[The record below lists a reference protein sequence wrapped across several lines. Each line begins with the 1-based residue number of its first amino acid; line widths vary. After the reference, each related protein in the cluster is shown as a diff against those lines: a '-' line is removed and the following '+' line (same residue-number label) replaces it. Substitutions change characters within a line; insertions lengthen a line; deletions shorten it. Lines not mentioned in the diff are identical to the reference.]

1 MTNEE
6 LVALAQ
12 KGDIEARNKL
22 IEKNIKF
29 IHLINNRMNGGEE
42 GFQNGVFGLI
52 KSIKQY
58 DETKGKF
65 LTYSAFWIQQFII
78 RGFQKNNYEVSYNLA
93 DKYLKYKKLK
103 FEDLTD
109 KEIMEKMKISQ
120 KTFNALVRINEKT
133 TLTTTEFYVGR
144 CDEVENIEKGID
156 LENLMK
162 KYLTD
167 EEIFILKK
175 RYYEDYTLTEIGK
188 ILKYSK
194 EYIRVKEQRVLAK
207 LRRGIWRLK

>member
-109 KEIMEKMKISQ
+109 KEIMGKMKISQ
-120 KTFNALVRINEKT
+120 KTFNALIRIDEKT
-133 TLTTTEFYVGR
+133 TLTTTEFFAGR
-144 CDEVENIEKGID
+144 CDEIENIEKGID

-162 KYLTD
+162 KYLTN

-194 EYIRVKEQRVLAK
+194 EYIRVKEQRALAK

>member
-58 DETKGKF
+58 DATKGKF

-109 KEIMEKMKISQ
+109 KEIMGKMKISQ
-120 KTFNALVRINEKT
+120 KTFNALIRIDEKT
-133 TLTTTEFYVGR
+133 TLTTTEFFAGR

-162 KYLTD
+162 KYLTN

-194 EYIRVKEQRVLAK
+194 EYIRVKEQRALAK

>member
-6 LVALAQ
+6 LVELAK

-109 KEIMEKMKISQ
+109 KEIMEKMEISQ
-120 KTFNALVRINEKT
+120 KTLNALIRIDEKT
-133 TLTTTEFYVGR
+133 TLTTTEFFAGR

-162 KYLTD
+162 KYLTN

-194 EYIRVKEQRVLAK
+194 EYIRVKEQRALAK

>member
-1 MTNEE
+1 
-6 LVALAQ
+6 
-12 KGDIEARNKL
+12 
-22 IEKNIKF
+22 
-29 IHLINNRMNGGEE
+29 
-42 GFQNGVFGLI
+42 
-52 KSIKQY
+52 
-58 DETKGKF
+58 
-65 LTYSAFWIQQFII
+65 
-78 RGFQKNNYEVSYNLA
+78 
-93 DKYLKYKKLK
+93 
-103 FEDLTD
+103 
-109 KEIMEKMKISQ
+109 MEKMKISQ

-194 EYIRVKEQRVLAK
+194 EYIRVKEQRALAK